1 MPGALGRR
9 RLLAQ
14 PRGGKLVGSAR
25 RGFLQA
31 TRGLR
36 PEGSPWGRRLHALAW
51 AAPRSEPWRVGEEV
65 QQRDPLPGPG
75 TVRGTRPRACA
86 ASAVPG
92 TGVLL
97 CFLKTG
103 TSLLECIGFSE
114 DSLELQ
120 HVGASERC
128 PGLAARR
135 RSPHAAS
142 VLEFSKRVPSLGL
155 EDVGSRGAHRV
166 PYLSAPLWG

>member
-1 MPGALGRR
+1 MESWWEAPGAASSRR
-9 RLLAQ
+9 RAACG
-14 PRGGKLVGSAR
+14 PRAAPGDADSTPWPGPRRGPNRGG
-25 RGFLQA
+25 
-31 TRGLR
+31 
-36 PEGSPWGRRLHALAW
+36 WGKRCSKGT
-51 AAPRSEPWRVGEEV
+51 PYRV
-65 QQRDPLPGPG
+65 PGRFG
-75 TVRGTRPRACA
+75 GTRPRACA